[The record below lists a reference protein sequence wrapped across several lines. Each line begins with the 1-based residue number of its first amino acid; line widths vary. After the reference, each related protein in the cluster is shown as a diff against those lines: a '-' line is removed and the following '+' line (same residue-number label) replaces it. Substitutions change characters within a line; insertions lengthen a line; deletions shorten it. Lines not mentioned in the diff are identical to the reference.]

1 MPSRLPEDAYASEGG
16 TNLKGSVFWMAPEV
30 IRNMGRGYSAKVDIW
45 SLGCL
50 VLEMFAGRRP
60 WGEDSVLTTMFSVSS
75 PFAAALFLWL
85 ISHIFTGWSTQ
96 QKTPSPR

>member
-1 MPSRLPEDAYASEGG
+1 
-16 TNLKGSVFWMAPEV
+16 MAPEV

-60 WGEDSVLTTMFSVSS
+60 WGEDSVLTAMFSVSVVYVYA
-75 PFAAALFLWL
+75 FVEQLL
-85 ISHIFTGWSTQ
+85 ISPHSKGRST
-96 QKTPSPR
+96 

>member
-1 MPSRLPEDAYASEGG
+1 
-16 TNLKGSVFWMAPEV
+16 MAPEV

-60 WGEDSVLTTMFSVSS
+60 WGEDSVLTTMFSV
-75 PFAAALFLWL
+75 
-85 ISHIFTGWSTQ
+85 GR
-96 QKTPSPR
+96 TPSKHVRVDLIRFFS